1 MGRFVCFDRATCVG
15 NKVDRMN
22 FVPIIRFTRKAWRF
36 ITVPLSF
43 LIALFVWCLAL
54 FPCIF
59 LFVFA
64 YARGKRLPLTV

>member
-1 MGRFVCFDRATCVG
+1 
-15 NKVDRMN
+15 MN

-43 LIALFVWCLAL
+43 IIALFVWCIAL

-59 LFVFA
+59 VFVLA
-64 YARGKRLPLTV
+64 YTRGKRLPLTV